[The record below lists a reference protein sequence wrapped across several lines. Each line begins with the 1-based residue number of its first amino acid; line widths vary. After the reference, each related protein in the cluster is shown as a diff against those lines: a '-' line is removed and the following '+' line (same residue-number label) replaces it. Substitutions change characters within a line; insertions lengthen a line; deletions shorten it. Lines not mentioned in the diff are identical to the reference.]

1 MDPKKLPLVP
11 LDPAIPTNAG
21 IVREFRSVFGLK

>member
-1 MDPKKLPLVP
+1 VP
-11 LDPAIPTNAG
+11 LDPAIPTNAS